1 MTKGVE
7 VVRPAETLQEAAR
20 KMKLLDIGP
29 LPVCDGDKV
38 VGMLTDRDIT
48 IRATAEGLDPK
59 HTKVRDIMSK
69 DVITVQD
76 DQDVKEAAELMQ
88 ARQVRRVLVLNRDKR
103 LAGIVSLADLARHV
117 KDPKVTAV
125 TVEEISS
132 PSKR

>member
-48 IRATAEGLDPK
+48 IRVTAEGLDPK

-76 DQDVKEAAELMQ
+76 DQDVQQAAELMQ
-88 ARQVRRVLVLNRDKR
+88 ARKVRRVLVLNRDKR
-103 LAGIVSLADLARHV
+103 LAGIVSLADLACM
-117 KDPKVTAV
+117 
-125 TVEEISS
+125 
-132 PSKR
+132 